1 MKIMKK
7 KFNPYFILQIIQ
19 IVLLYFF
26 FEINILFNKITIFMG
41 ACQTTCCQ
49 TKEGELL
56 TKEGNY
62 ANEVKLS

>member
-26 FEINILFNKITIFMG
+26 FKFNISFNKITIFMG
-41 ACQTTCCQ
+41 ACQTTCC
-49 TKEGELL
+49 
-56 TKEGNY
+56 
-62 ANEVKLS
+62 